1 MGRRAKGLLALVFAA
16 AAVAPSMARAQVV
29 AATAPPPAPVPRW
42 DPDRVNQ
49 LDANT
54 ARLIGARRIK
64 LGVLSFDLGL
74 LSWLSIGT
82 DPPAWAIR
90 AIRPPLVPN
99 LHLKVALLRTDFLAI
114 SGQVAGYYADISTT
128 RANGHLLA
136 LPFTLLATVPIGAR
150 TWVHLEGAYNWLRG
164 FGAGDESRA
173 EIRGAVVARTIQVG
187 AMVEVRVSR
196 VVALLARGRYQVDE
210 SPIILSGGGQV
221 DAYTHVQL
229 DAQVRTSVQHPAMG
243 IAGLACTWSHFGFVA
258 GGGYGHYFVP
268 GANVA
273 LAYRGFVPEASLW
286 AVF

>member
-1 MGRRAKGLLALVFAA
+1 MRLRGKGLLALVLAA
-16 AAVAPSMARAQVV
+16 SVATPTAARAQVV

-64 LGVLSFDLGL
+64 FGVLSFDLGITK
-74 LSWLSIGT
+74 WLSIGT

-90 AIRPPLVPN
+90 AIRTPLIPN
-99 LHLKVALLRTDFLAI
+99 LHVKVAFLRTDFVSI
-114 SGQVAGYYADISTT
+114 SGQAAGYYADISTE
-128 RANGHLLA
+128 RASGHLVSIPL
-136 LPFTLLATVPIGAR
+136 TLFATVPIGSR

-164 FGAGDESRA
+164 VGAGDESRA
-173 EIRGAVVARTIQVG
+173 EIRGSVVSRTLQVG

-196 VVALLARGRYQVDE
+196 VVSLLARGRYQVDT
-210 SPIILSGGGQV
+210 SPIVLSGGGMV

-229 DAQVRTSVQHPAMG
+229 DAQVRPSVEHPAMG
-243 IAGLACTWSHFGFVA
+243 IAGLACTWSHGGFIA
-258 GGGYGHYFVP
+258 GGGYGHYFIP
-268 GANVA
+268 GANIA
-273 LAYRGFVPEASLW
+273 LPYRGFVPEASLW